1 MIAPTHEKSMWS
13 LGGLWGQVF
22 GVIFGV
28 RLRLLKSYW
37 GQASLI
43 VVIVLWIYSW

>member
-28 RLRLLKSYW
+28 RLRLLWLLYCGYIHGK
-37 GQASLI
+37 
-43 VVIVLWIYSW
+43 